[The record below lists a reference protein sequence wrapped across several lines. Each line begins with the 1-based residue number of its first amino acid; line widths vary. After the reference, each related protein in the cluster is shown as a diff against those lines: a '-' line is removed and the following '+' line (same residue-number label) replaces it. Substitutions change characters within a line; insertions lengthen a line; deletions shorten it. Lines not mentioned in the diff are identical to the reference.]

1 MIYELSIVRNE
12 WRSLDVEASSEEEA
26 RNKVWAMIDCG
37 LLQTLTPDHYETG
50 ICVEGVQYD

>member
-1 MIYELSIVRNE
+1 MIYEMSIVRNE

-26 RNKVWAMIDCG
+26 RNKVWSMIDCG
-37 LLQTLTPDHYETG
+37 LLQTLKPDHYETG